1 MSSFRTGPALAR
13 EDLRR
18 IHPPA
23 ATQRV
28 HDARADELAALLL

>member
-13 EDLRR
+13 EDLLH

-23 ATQRV
+23 ATQRM
-28 HDARADELAALLL
+28 HDARVDELAALLV

>member
-23 ATQRV
+23 ATQRIDDV
-28 HDARADELAALLL
+28 RVAALLV